1 MENRLLAQINEVL
14 SGKGETL
21 LQRLSPEMKLRDDVG
36 FDSFDL
42 AELTVRLEEIYD
54 VDIFENGI
62 VNTVGE
68 VMTLLEKNE

>member
-1 MENRLLAQINEVL
+1 MENKLLAQINEVL
-14 SGKGETL
+14 SGKGEAL
-21 LQRLSPEMKLRDDVG
+21 LSNITPEMKLRDDVG

-62 VNTVGE
+62 VSTVGE
-68 VMTLLEKNE
+68 IMTLLEK